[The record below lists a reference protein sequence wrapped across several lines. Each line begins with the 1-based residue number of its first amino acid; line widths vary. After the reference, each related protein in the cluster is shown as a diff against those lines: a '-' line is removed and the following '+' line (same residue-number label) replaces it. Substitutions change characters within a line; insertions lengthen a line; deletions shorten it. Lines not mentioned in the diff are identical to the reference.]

1 MNGREWGR
9 GPSSFC
15 RRPGSGGQSG
25 EARANVANY
34 TLAPKEECG
43 RKRVAVA
50 ARAFKRGGTGEAGR
64 IGLLSVALAGLVL
77 VLVLGTTVLTNLHLE
92 RKRLLTLAD
101 LTASHAATV
110 GICADSHTIPSGS
123 SPRLCLDPAKVE
135 IAAKKYLMVNA
146 SGYMGSRVVELV
158 DVQVVN
164 DSVVVTLQMEVGLRW
179 MGGELSALPAK
190 VTISV
195 RSAAGSSAK

>member
-1 MNGREWGR
+1 MCRPDAGREHG
-9 GPSSFC
+9 GL
-15 RRPGSGGQSG
+15 GSAASG
-25 EARANVANY
+25 EH
-34 TLAPKEECG
+34 
-43 RKRVAVA
+43 
-50 ARAFKRGGTGEAGR
+50 GR

-101 LTASHAATV
+101 LTAGHAATV
-110 GICADSHTIPSGS
+110 GISPDSHTIPSGA
-123 SPRLCLDPAKVE
+123 SPRLCLDPTKVE
-135 IAAKKYLMVNA
+135 AAAKNYLTVNA
-146 SGYMGSRVVELV
+146 AGYMGERAVELV

-164 DSVVVTLQMEVGLRW
+164 DSVVVTLRTEVGLRW
-179 MGGELSALPAK
+179 VGGDLSALPAK